1 MRSCPPVHVV
11 QEQQQQLG
19 LLHAFQL
26 LLTLRQLDSRL
37 SCDQHSQVQLL
48 STGAGIFVDTAVIGV
63 AQGSYLK
70 TCLMLL
76 APFFAGGPAL
86 GGVAY
91 ACLFGNAAEP
101 ACQTADV

>member
-1 MRSCPPVHVV
+1 MRSCQPFHVV

-48 STGAGIFVDTAVIGV
+48 STGAGIFVDTAVIGL
-63 AQGSYLK
+63 AHGSYLK
-70 TCLMLL
+70 TCLVSL
-76 APFFAGGPAL
+76 APFFAGEPVS
-86 GGVAY
+86 GGVACV
-91 ACLFGNAAEP
+91 CLFRNAAEP
-101 ACQTADV
+101 AC